1 VEPVLETVDI
11 DAEEEVEGTQILDGE
26 LRLEPCFEIL

>member
-1 VEPVLETVDI
+1 MREVEPVLATVDI

-26 LRLEPCFEIL
+26 L